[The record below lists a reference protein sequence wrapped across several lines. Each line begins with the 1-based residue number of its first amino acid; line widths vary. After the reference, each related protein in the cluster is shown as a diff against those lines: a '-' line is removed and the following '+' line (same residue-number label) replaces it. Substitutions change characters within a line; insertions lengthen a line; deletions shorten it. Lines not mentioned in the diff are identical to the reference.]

1 MSSYTYNPDNTYN
14 HSSHHHTNN
23 ITTTTTSSRS
33 NIKRKTP
40 RHLLYLTLL
49 STLIVFGYDTVLE
62 PFLLDVDTTTTT
74 TSIEQQYLGNEPTTQ
89 FSPEVEGRLKRL
101 GRRKRRVLEQRVSR

>member
-23 ITTTTTSSRS
+23 HLTTTSIRS

-62 PFLLDVDTTTTT
+62 PFLLDVDTT